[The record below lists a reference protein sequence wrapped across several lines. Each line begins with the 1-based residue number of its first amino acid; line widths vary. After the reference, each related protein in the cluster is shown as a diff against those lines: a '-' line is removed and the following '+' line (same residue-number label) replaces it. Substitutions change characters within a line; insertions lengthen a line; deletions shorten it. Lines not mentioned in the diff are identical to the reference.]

1 MTPMV
6 IAATLVAGAFGAV
19 VRYLLAHAFETRGQF
34 PFAVLIVNVVG
45 SAIGGAVLAL
55 AVRGDVSADI
65 RFVLISGLCGGLTT
79 FSTWTVESVQL
90 VLGGKTGTAVMNVAA
105 NLVVGVGA
113 AAGTFSIVLGLS

>member
-1 MTPMV
+1 MTPVV

-19 VRYLLAHAFETRGQF
+19 VRYLLARAFATRGPF

-55 AVRGDVSADI
+55 AVRGDVSVDI

-90 VLGGKTGTAVMNVAA
+90 VLAGKTGTAVMNVAA